1 MIEIIPTYVPR
12 DLSDLS
18 RGVET
23 IRAFASSI
31 HIDIDDGQFAP
42 ITTWP
47 YRKPGIFENPDLA
60 CVTGLYAEMHLM
72 VSNPRDIGFSFARAG
87 AYRIIGHLEGFTD
100 AYDVLAA
107 LNAWREAGATQVGLG
122 LLFQTPF
129 SRIENLIPHC
139 DLVHLMSIAT
149 IGTQGIPYEPTAPAR
164 IAEFHRLY
172 PSVVISVDGGVSKS
186 NIADLVR
193 AGATQFGVGS
203 AISKAPNP
211 KAAYEELKA
220 LAESAVL

>member
-18 RGVET
+18 LGVEA
-23 IRAFASSI
+23 IRTFASSI
-31 HIDIDDGQFAP
+31 HIDIDDGQFAS

-47 YRKPGIFENPDLA
+47 YTKPGVFEAPDLT
-60 CVTGLYAEMHLM
+60 CVRGISAEIHLM
-72 VSNPRDIGFSFARAG
+72 VSNPRDVGFSFARAG
-87 AYRIIGHLEGFTD
+87 AYRIIGHLEGFAD
-100 AYDVLAA
+100 GNDVPAA
-107 LNAWREAGATQVGLG
+107 LRAWREAGATQVGLG
-122 LLFQTPF
+122 LLFQTSF
-129 SRIENLIPHC
+129 SRIENLLPHC

-149 IGTQGIPYEPTAPAR
+149 IGTQGIPYERSAPAR
-164 IAEFHRLY
+164 IAEFHRLF
-172 PSVVISVDGGVSKS
+172 PAVVISVDGGVSKS

-203 AISKAPNP
+203 AISRVSDP
-211 KAAYEELKA
+211 KAAYEELKV